1 MNTTGRRVFSAGI
14 LGTSRQKM
22 PFWAEVSA
30 SQDINIMSIVA
41 QIKEVRDD

>member
-14 LGTSRQKM
+14 FGTSRQKM

-30 SQDINIMSIVA
+30 SQDINIMSIIA